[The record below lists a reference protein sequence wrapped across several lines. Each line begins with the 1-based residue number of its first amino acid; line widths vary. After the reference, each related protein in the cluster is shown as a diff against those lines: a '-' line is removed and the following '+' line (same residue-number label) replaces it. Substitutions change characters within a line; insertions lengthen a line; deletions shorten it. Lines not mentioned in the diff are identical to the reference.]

1 MSEGATPH
9 EPAGEGAA
17 GGAAG
22 QGEVPGER
30 HDSLWWVAAS
40 PGVWAAHFTL
50 SYSVAAVWCAKRGV
64 DAPLSAARWAIAA
77 FTLVGLAAVG
87 LVALR
92 GLRGYRSGSGKPRID
107 VDTSAARHQFLGF
120 TLLSLSGLSA
130 VAIVYQALAAVF
142 IGSCR

>member
-1 MSEGATPH
+1 MT
-9 EPAGEGAA
+9 
-17 GGAAG
+17 
-22 QGEVPGER
+22 EVPEK
-30 HDSLWWVAAS
+30 HDSLLWVAAA
-40 PGVWAAHFTL
+40 PGVWAAHFLL
-50 SYSVAAVWCAKRGV
+50 SYATAAVWCAKQGS
-64 DAPLSAARWAIAA
+64 DAPLSLARGAIGV

-92 GLRGYRSGSGKPRID
+92 GLRSYRITDGKPRID